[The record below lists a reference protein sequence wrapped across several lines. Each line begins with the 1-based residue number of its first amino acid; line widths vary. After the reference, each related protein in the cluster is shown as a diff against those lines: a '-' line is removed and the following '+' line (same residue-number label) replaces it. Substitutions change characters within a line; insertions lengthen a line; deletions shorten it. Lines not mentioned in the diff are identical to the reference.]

1 MSSAIKAV
9 VLLQLV
15 HEGGPLVDVIGN
27 SKTLEVAERI
37 YSIYIQC
44 KVNNNGKKQPL
55 EQIQCREI
63 LQVLLFSFRDQTLPA
78 DVQRQS

>member
-15 HEGGPLVDVIGN
+15 HEGGPLVDIIGN
-27 SKTLEVAERI
+27 SKTLEGAENK
-37 YSIYIQC
+37 IYIR
-44 KVNNNGKKQPL
+44 KEKKPL